1 MAGCFLWSFLFASP
15 KSDLC
20 SECSFE
26 DVLTCVA
33 SEVIFPTLI
42 LLWSTVLY
50 YFRSFGT
57 CSGEV
62 LKNAGCALLMAF
74 FYAAVLLFKVLCSM
88 ILAGP
93 AGRELLS
100 NGLMF
105 VMAVCVWCD
114 LGKLCRCT
122 RTANNTPASIKEDI
136 VDDLY

>member
-20 SECSFE
+20 LECSFE
-26 DVLTCVA
+26 DVCCIRGDFSYTDSLVEY
-33 SEVIFPTLI
+33 SVVLLS
-42 LLWSTVLY
+42 LLWNV
-50 YFRSFGT
+50 FRRGPQK
-57 CSGEV
+57 CRM
-62 LKNAGCALLMAF
+62 CAFDGF